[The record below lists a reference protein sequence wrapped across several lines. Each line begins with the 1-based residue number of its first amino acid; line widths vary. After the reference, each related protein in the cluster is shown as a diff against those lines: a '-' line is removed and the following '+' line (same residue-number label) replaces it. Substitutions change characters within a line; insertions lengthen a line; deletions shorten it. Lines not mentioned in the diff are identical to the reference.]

1 MSRLG
6 LNIPAA
12 CSTNILPIERGSH
25 ACLGRSAQG
34 RTARN
39 PQAVRETPR
48 NSPVGRSRPR
58 QDAGAGRAPRT
69 TPTMGHQEQPVVL
82 QVRQHMER
90 LGRRRQHQRT
100 ALGRLYPL
108 CERAA
113 IVDAGTDTRP
123 AVGTVSPIGG
133 DYRGGEL
140 RHRLVLHHRSE
151 PSLTDLDRTARHYR
165 YSVGVA

>member
-1 MSRLG
+1 MSRPG
-6 LNIPAA
+6 SNMAA
-12 CSTNILPIERGSH
+12 PCTAQSIPIERGSH
-25 ACLGRSAQG
+25 PSMGGSARG

-39 PQAVRETPR
+39 PQTVRETPR
-48 NSPVGRSRPR
+48 DRPMGREGARAHPR
-58 QDAGAGRAPRT
+58 TGRAPT
-69 TPTMGHQEQPVVL
+69 TPATMGDEAFAVVL
-82 QVRQHMER
+82 QVRQHVER
-90 LGRRRQHQRT
+90 LGGRRQHQRT
-100 ALGRLYPL
+100 AMGRLYPL